1 MEAVFFLIW
10 GFPLSL
16 ILVLAGMFL
25 FLGGVLGKRRDLGL
39 LFLGSKVVRLG
50 QHNNFN
56 KQQFFDVLGFVVDPG
71 WRLDP
76 PTKNAEKGQS
86 SYLMKGDII
95 TYIQQN
101 WGNYI
106 SF

>member
-16 ILVLAGMFL
+16 IYSWPGCFFSCEGFWGIAGIWVCCF
-25 FLGGVLGKRRDLGL
+25 FGT
-39 LFLGSKVVRLG
+39 KVVRLG

-95 TYIQQN
+95 TYIHQN